1 MISDINDFKSV
12 FFIGIAG
19 TGMSAI
25 AQYLAGTGKQ
35 VSGSDRYFLPDTYND
50 TREKLEA
57 MGIQCFLQNGEG
69 ISKSTDLVV
78 VSTAVEDTVP
88 EVQKAAGLNIPVIRR
103 SELLAIVAASKKT
116 IAVGGTSGKSTTC
129 AMLFDILQYAGY
141 LPSII
146 SGAGLVSIMKEGRIG
161 NAKAGKGEW
170 LVIEADESDGSIV
183 QYKPEVG
190 VLLNVD
196 KDHKEMDAL
205 MEIFREFRT
214 NTQHFFIVNHA
225 QEAAR
230 QLSQNISRDFSADP
244 SFPAGYQASGFTQ
257 HGLTISF
264 QINGVEF
271 TLNTVGKH
279 NMENALASSAVASQ
293 LGVGLSICA
302 EALKSYEGIYRRH
315 QVLGKKHGVWLIDD
329 YAHNPVKCAVSIQAC
344 QEIAP
349 KVIAWFQP
357 HGYGPTRFLRN
368 DFIKEIG
375 RVLRDTDEIW
385 MSEIFYA
392 GGTAVKD
399 ISAADLINDLKS
411 MGKPAFFVED
421 RKTFLDIVR
430 PHLTE
435 NCVLLLMGARDPSLE
450 YFAKEVWEQ
459 L

>member
-1 MISDINDFKSV
+1 MILSLSDFKTV

-25 AQYLAGTGKQ
+25 AQYLAGNGKQ
-35 VSGSDRYFLPDTYND
+35 VSGSDRYFLPDELND

-57 MGIQCFLQNGEG
+57 LGIQCFLQNGEG
-69 ISKSTDLVV
+69 ISNATDLVV

-88 EVQKAAGLNIPVIRR
+88 EVQKAAGLNIPIIKR
-103 SELLAIVAASKKT
+103 SELLALIASSKRT

-129 AMLFDILQYAGY
+129 AMLFDILQYAGSD
-141 LPSII
+141 PSII
-146 SGAGLVSIMKEGRIG
+146 SGAGLVSLMKEGRIG
-161 NAKAGKGEW
+161 NAKAGGGEW

-205 MEIFREFRT
+205 LEIFSEFRN
-214 NTQHFFIVNHA
+214 NTQQLFVVNQA
-225 QEAAR
+225 QTAAR
-230 QLSQNISRDFSADP
+230 QLSQNTSQDFSADP
-244 SFPAGYQASGFTQ
+244 AFPAGYQATGFRQSG
-257 HGLTISF
+257 LAIKF

-279 NMENALASSAVASQ
+279 NMENALAASTVASQ
-293 LGVGLSICA
+293 LGVDLSISA

-329 YAHNPVKCAVSIQAC
+329 YAHNPIKCAVSIEAC
-344 QEIAP
+344 QDIAP

-368 DFIKEIG
+368 DFVTEIG
-375 RVLRDTDEIW
+375 RVLRTTDEIW

-399 ISAADLINDLKS
+399 ISAADLINDLKAMS
-411 MGKPAFFVED
+411 KPAFFVED
-421 RKTFLDIVR
+421 RNKFLDMVR

-450 YFAKEVWEQ
+450 NFAVQVWE
-459 L
+459 LL